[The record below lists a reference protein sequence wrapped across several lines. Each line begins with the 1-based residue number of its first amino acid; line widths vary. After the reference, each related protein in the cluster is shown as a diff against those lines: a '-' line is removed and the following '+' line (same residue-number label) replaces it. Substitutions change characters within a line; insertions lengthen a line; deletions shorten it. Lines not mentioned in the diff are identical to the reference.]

1 MKGFLLIALLVI
13 TTCHFHHHK
22 RGGFRKKLHGLK
34 NFNKEQFTQWQQKLL
49 TEQKERPTIPHSY
62 EEIANHVNSLKTT
75 WTATTYKKDYT
86 PLLGAILDGLENLPE
101 KTFKE
106 SNANLPDEYDPRT
119 AYPKCESLR
128 EVRDQANCG
137 SCWAFGAVEAMSDRI
152 CIASGQTDQRR
163 VSAQNLLAC
172 CYMRFRL

>member
-75 WTATTYKKDYT
+75 WTATTYKKT
-86 PLLGAILDGLENLPE
+86 ILH
-101 KTFKE
+101 
-106 SNANLPDEYDPRT
+106 Y
-119 AYPKCESLR
+119 
-128 EVRDQANCG
+128 
-137 SCWAFGAVEAMSDRI
+137 
-152 CIASGQTDQRR
+152 
-163 VSAQNLLAC
+163 
-172 CYMRFRL
+172 